1 MVKKETVKT
10 DTESRILQAAEEE
23 FLLKGLAG
31 GRTTAIAERA
41 GVTHAMLH
49 YYFRTKNMLFERIIE
64 EKMRNA
70 GNIMQAVFVLGDM
83 PLMERVKRGVE
94 QHFDFIAAN
103 PNLPRFVIQEIYSH
117 PERHEIMRSQVL
129 TITKD
134 WLCDLQRHIDE
145 SAATKATEWIDARML
160 LLDIVSL
167 NLFAF
172 IGYPFVSLMFDG
184 LVTDKKVFFEK
195 RKAENVELIMRRLKK
210 MEPRNDLYVTV
221 RLSLD

>member
-23 FLLKGLAG
+23 FLLKGLEGA
-31 GRTTAIAERA
+31 RTTAIAERA

-70 GNIMQAVFVLGDM
+70 GNIMQAVFVLWDM

-210 MEPRNDLYVTV
+210 MEP
-221 RLSLD
+221 

>member
-1 MVKKETVKT
+1 M
-10 DTESRILQAAEEE
+10 
-23 FLLKGLAG
+23 
-31 GRTTAIAERA
+31 
-41 GVTHAMLH
+41 
-49 YYFRTKNMLFERIIE
+49 
-64 EKMRNA
+64 
-70 GNIMQAVFVLGDM
+70 
-83 PLMERVKRGVE
+83 E
-94 QHFDFIAAN
+94 QHLDFIAAN

-210 MEPRNDLYVTV
+210 MEP
-221 RLSLD
+221 

>member
-23 FLLKGLAG
+23 FLLKGLEGA
-31 GRTTAIAERA
+31 RTTAIAERA

-195 RKAENVELIMRRLKK
+195 RN
-210 MEPRNDLYVTV
+210 
-221 RLSLD
+221 S

>member
-23 FLLKGLAG
+23 FLLKGLEGA
-31 GRTTAIAERA
+31 RTSAIAERA

-210 MEPRNDLYVTV
+210 MEP
-221 RLSLD
+221 

>member
-23 FLLKGLAG
+23 FLLKGLEGA
-31 GRTTAIAERA
+31 RTTAIAERA

-49 YYFRTKNMLFERIIE
+49 YYFHTKNKLFERIIE

-210 MEPRNDLYVTV
+210 MEP
-221 RLSLD
+221 

>member
-23 FLLKGLAG
+23 FLLKGLEGA
-31 GRTTAIAERA
+31 RTTAIAERA

-49 YYFRTKNMLFERIIE
+49 YYFRTKIMLFERIIE

-210 MEPRNDLYVTV
+210 MEP
-221 RLSLD
+221 

>member
-23 FLLKGLAG
+23 FLLKGLEGA
-31 GRTTAIAERA
+31 RTTAIAERA

-83 PLMERVKRGVE
+83 PLMERVKRGV
-94 QHFDFIAAN
+94 
-103 PNLPRFVIQEIYSH
+103 
-117 PERHEIMRSQVL
+117 EIMRSQVL

-210 MEPRNDLYVTV
+210 MEP
-221 RLSLD
+221 

>member
-23 FLLKGLAG
+23 FLLKGLEGA
-31 GRTTAIAERA
+31 RTTAIAERA

-94 QHFDFIAAN
+94 QQFDFIAAN

-210 MEPRNDLYVTV
+210 MEP
-221 RLSLD
+221 

>member
-23 FLLKGLAG
+23 FLLKGLEGA
-31 GRTTAIAERA
+31 RTTAIAERA

-129 TITKD
+129 TITQD

-210 MEPRNDLYVTV
+210 MEP
-221 RLSLD
+221 

>member
-23 FLLKGLAG
+23 FLLKGLEGA
-31 GRTTAIAERA
+31 RTTAIAERA

-49 YYFRTKNMLFERIIE
+49 YYCRTKNMLFERIIE

-210 MEPRNDLYVTV
+210 MEP
-221 RLSLD
+221 

>member
-23 FLLKGLAG
+23 FLLKGLEGA
-31 GRTTAIAERA
+31 RTTAIAERA

-70 GNIMQAVFVLGDM
+70 GNIMQAVFVLGDCG
-83 PLMERVKRGVE
+83 LYESVE

-210 MEPRNDLYVTV
+210 MEP
-221 RLSLD
+221 

>member
-23 FLLKGLAG
+23 FLLKGLEGA
-31 GRTTAIAERA
+31 RTTAIAERA

-94 QHFDFIAAN
+94 QYFDFIAAN

-210 MEPRNDLYVTV
+210 MEP
-221 RLSLD
+221 

>member
-1 MVKKETVKT
+1 MVKKESVKT

-23 FLLKGLAG
+23 FLLKGLEGA
-31 GRTTAIAERA
+31 RTTAIAERA

-210 MEPRNDLYVTV
+210 MEP
-221 RLSLD
+221 

>member
-23 FLLKGLAG
+23 FLLKGLEGA
-31 GRTTAIAERA
+31 RTTAIAERA

-70 GNIMQAVFVLGDM
+70 GHIMQAVFVLGDM

-210 MEPRNDLYVTV
+210 MEP
-221 RLSLD
+221 

>member
-23 FLLKGLAG
+23 FLLKGLEGA
-31 GRTTAIAERA
+31 RTTAIAERA

-49 YYFRTKNMLFERIIE
+49 YYFRTKNKLFERIIE

-210 MEPRNDLYVTV
+210 MEP
-221 RLSLD
+221 

>member
-23 FLLKGLAG
+23 FLLKGLEGA
-31 GRTTAIAERA
+31 RTTAIAERA

-145 SAATKATEWIDARML
+145 SAATIATEWIDARML

-210 MEPRNDLYVTV
+210 MEP
-221 RLSLD
+221 

>member
-23 FLLKGLAG
+23 FLLKGLEGA
-31 GRTTAIAERA
+31 RTTAIAERA

-160 LLDIVSL
+160 LLDIVTL

-184 LVTDKKVFFEK
+184 KVTDKKVFFEK

-210 MEPRNDLYVTV
+210 MEP
-221 RLSLD
+221 

>member
-23 FLLKGLAG
+23 FLLKGLEGA
-31 GRTTAIAERA
+31 RTTAIAERA

-94 QHFDFIAAN
+94 QHFVFIAAN

-210 MEPRNDLYVTV
+210 MEP
-221 RLSLD
+221 

>member
-23 FLLKGLAG
+23 FLLKGLEGA
-31 GRTTAIAERA
+31 RTTAIAERA

-117 PERHEIMRSQVL
+117 PGRHEIMRAQVL

-210 MEPRNDLYVTV
+210 MEP
-221 RLSLD
+221 

>member
-23 FLLKGLAG
+23 FLLKGLEGA
-31 GRTTAIAERA
+31 RTTAIAERA

-195 RKAENVELIMRRLKK
+195 RKAENLELIMRRLKK
-210 MEPRNDLYVTV
+210 MEP
-221 RLSLD
+221 

>member
-23 FLLKGLAG
+23 SLLKGLEGA
-31 GRTTAIAERA
+31 RTTAIAERA

-210 MEPRNDLYVTV
+210 MEP
-221 RLSLD
+221 

>member
-23 FLLKGLAG
+23 FLLKGLEGA
-31 GRTTAIAERA
+31 RTTAIAERA

-160 LLDIVSL
+160 ILDIVSL

-210 MEPRNDLYVTV
+210 MEP
-221 RLSLD
+221 

>member
-23 FLLKGLAG
+23 FLLKGLEGA
-31 GRTTAIAERA
+31 RTTAIAERA

-117 PERHEIMRSQVL
+117 PERHEIMRSQ
-129 TITKD
+129 
-134 WLCDLQRHIDE
+134 H
-145 SAATKATEWIDARML
+145 ARR
-160 LLDIVSL
+160 SCPR
-167 NLFAF
+167 FARR
-172 IGYPFVSLMFDG
+172 
-184 LVTDKKVFFEK
+184 KKV
-195 RKAENVELIMRRLKK
+195 RIYRRRR
-210 MEPRNDLYVTV
+210 PCRYARRGARV
-221 RLSLD
+221 RGCDP

>member
-23 FLLKGLAG
+23 FLLKGLEGA
-31 GRTTAIAERA
+31 RTTAIAERA

-134 WLCDLQRHIDE
+134 WLCVLQRHIDE

-210 MEPRNDLYVTV
+210 MEP
-221 RLSLD
+221 

>member
-23 FLLKGLAG
+23 FLLKGLEGA
-31 GRTTAIAERA
+31 RTTAIAERA

-129 TITKD
+129 TIKKD

-210 MEPRNDLYVTV
+210 MEP
-221 RLSLD
+221 

>member
-23 FLLKGLAG
+23 FLLKGLEGA
-31 GRTTAIAERA
+31 RTTAIAERA

-172 IGYPFVSLMFDG
+172 IGYPFVSLMFDA
-184 LVTDKKVFFEK
+184 LVTDNKVFFEK

-210 MEPRNDLYVTV
+210 MEP
-221 RLSLD
+221 

>member
-10 DTESRILQAAEEE
+10 DTESRIFQAAEEE
-23 FLLKGLAG
+23 FLLKGLEGA
-31 GRTTAIAERA
+31 RTTAIAERA

-210 MEPRNDLYVTV
+210 MEP
-221 RLSLD
+221 

>member
-23 FLLKGLAG
+23 FLLKGLEGA
-31 GRTTAIAERA
+31 RTTAIAERA

-172 IGYPFVSLMFDG
+172 IVYPFVSLMFDG

-210 MEPRNDLYVTV
+210 MEP
-221 RLSLD
+221 

>member
-23 FLLKGLAG
+23 FLLKGLEGA
-31 GRTTAIAERA
+31 RTTAIAERA

-94 QHFDFIAAN
+94 QHFDLIAAN

-210 MEPRNDLYVTV
+210 MEP
-221 RLSLD
+221 